1 VRGHDRV
8 IYRAIYVY
16 QSTELSIDRLIDRP
30 IDRPTDRRNEE
41 NREGKRKKESKKD
54 KSPLVDGTAYLN
66 LDTFVFGLVLGGIPV
81 PRNRALCWEI
91 GECRC

>member
-1 VRGHDRV
+1 M

-16 QSTELSIDRLIDRP
+16 QSTEQSIE
-30 IDRPTDRRNEE
+30 RRKGKEE
-41 NREGKRKKESKKD
+41 NREEKRKKESKKD

-81 PRNRALCWEI
+81 PRNRAFLCEI